1 MLKTLLASLLDS
13 FIKTSSTKA
22 LMSNSAAPNYR
33 ESVVMTGNKPTAPF
47 DGICVMRISILATG
61 NFAAFMYV
69 DDSTLTVAVS
79 GFRASGVASN
89 YVSTFIPVKKGDVIN
104 ADFDNA
110 SLDSITFVKTVG
122 SAS

>member
-22 LMSNSAAPNYR
+22 LMSNSAAPNYLAF
-33 ESVVMTGNKPTAPF
+33 VTIANNNTTAPF
-47 DGICVMRISILATG
+47 DGVCILSSNILATG
-61 NFAAFMYV
+61 NFAVFMYIGN
-69 DDSTLTVAVS
+69 TLGVPVS
-79 GFRASGVASN
+79 GLRASGLANNTVFTS
-89 YVSTFIPVKKGDVIN
+89 IPVKKGDVVN

-110 SLDSITFVKTVG
+110 SMNSFTFVRTVG